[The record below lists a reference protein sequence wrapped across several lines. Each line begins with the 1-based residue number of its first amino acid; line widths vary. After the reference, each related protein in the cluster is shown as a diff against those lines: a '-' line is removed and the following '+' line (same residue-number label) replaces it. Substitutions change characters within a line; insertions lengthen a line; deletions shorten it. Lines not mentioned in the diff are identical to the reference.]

1 MHKYLKALEDISDIL
16 RMTNLDDAA
25 KIAQI
30 SEAVDE
36 VNNF

>member
-1 MHKYLKALEDISDIL
+1 MHKYLKALEDISNILMMDISS
-16 RMTNLDDAA
+16 DE
-25 KIAQI
+25 KIEKI